1 MALLLIVDDED
12 SIRDVLRQLFEYE
25 GHDVAV
31 AASGD
36 EALKIVEA
44 NRPDVTF
51 LDVKMPRMDG
61 LRKL

>member
-36 EALKIVEA
+36 EALKTASE
-44 NRPDVTF
+44 R
-51 LDVKMPRMDG
+51 
-61 LRKL
+61 